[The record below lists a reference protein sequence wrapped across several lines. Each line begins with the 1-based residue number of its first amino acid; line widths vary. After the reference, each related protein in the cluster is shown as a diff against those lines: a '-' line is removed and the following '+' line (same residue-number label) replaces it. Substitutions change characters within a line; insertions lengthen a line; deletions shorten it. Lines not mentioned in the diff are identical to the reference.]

1 MAHHQDKVKKL
12 SRPTAHRKAMLSNL
26 AISLFENRTIR
37 TTEPRAKELRRVV
50 DRLITTA
57 KKDTLAAR
65 RQVARTVRKK
75 AVLKKLFTE
84 IIPQFKERQSGF
96 TRVLKVG
103 IRRGDGAAV
112 SMVELLTAKPKIEK
126 EEGKKG
132 AAKKKADKADSAEAK
147 S

>member
-26 AISLFENRTIR
+26 AISLLENRTIR

-50 DRLITTA
+50 DRLITMA
-57 KKDTLAAR
+57 KQDTLAAR

-75 AVLKKLFTE
+75 SVLKKLFTE
-84 IIPQFKERQSGF
+84 IVPQFKERQSGF

-132 AAKKKADKADSAEAK
+132 ATKKKTVKTDSAEAK